1 MRNSTPSPGRARTL
15 RAALV
20 LLTLLAFARAS
31 YAQPGSDP
39 CPCLGMVCFTV
50 DEAKEVGDTLWSRLD
65 DREKRRL
72 AHIIIA
78 RLNEQAAGY
87 ERDMDRVQA
96 QIAPL
101 MASEA
106 SAREGERLAKDD
118 ALMWKTK
125 AKGRGGRGVLIG
137 FPLGAAATYGGLKL
151 FGVIR

>member
-1 MRNSTPSPGRARTL
+1 
-15 RAALV
+15 
-20 LLTLLAFARAS
+20 
-31 YAQPGSDP
+31 
-39 CPCLGMVCFTV
+39 MVCFTV

-87 ERDMDRVQA
+87 ERDMDRMQA

-125 AKGRGGRGVLIG
+125 AKGRGGRGMLIG
-137 FPLGAAATYGGLKL
+137 LPLGGLVTYGGLRV
-151 FGVIR
+151 FGVLR

>member
-1 MRNSTPSPGRARTL
+1 M
-15 RAALV
+15 
-20 LLTLLAFARAS
+20 LLAIGAAS
-31 YAQPGSDP
+31 SAQSGSDP
-39 CPCLGMVCFTV
+39 APDSLVVCFTV
-50 DEAKEVGDTLWSRLD
+50 AEAKEIGDTLWSRLD

-72 AHIIIA
+72 AHVIIL

-106 SAREGERLAKDD
+106 SAREGERLALDD
-118 ALMWKTK
+118 ALIWKTK
-125 AKGRGGRGVLIG
+125 AKGRGGRGMLIG
-137 FPLGAAATYGGLKL
+137 IPLGGLVTYGGLRL